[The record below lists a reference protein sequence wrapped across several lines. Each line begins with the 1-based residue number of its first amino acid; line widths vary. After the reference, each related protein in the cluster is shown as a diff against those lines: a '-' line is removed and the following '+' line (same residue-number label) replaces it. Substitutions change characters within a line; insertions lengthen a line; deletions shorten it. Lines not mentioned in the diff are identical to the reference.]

1 MPRINHLKKNILDG
15 FNQLPEK
22 VQVSVLKAYATREA
36 YEEPKIEDI
45 IVKLESRPQRQFL
58 ETLINWSLNN
68 ILVLC
73 PSPKHT
79 SS

>member
-15 FNQLPEK
+15 FKQLPEK
-22 VQVSVLKAYATREA
+22 VQVSVLKG

-58 ETLINWSLNN
+58 ENLINWSLNN

-79 SS
+79 SL